1 MANDNKL
8 QIQISARLDNV
19 EREFGKVSSLANSTA
34 KKVEGAFAGMGSML
48 KNTFAGLAGGL
59 SVSMFAGFVKGAIDL
74 QDNLNDLSKKT
85 AISVENLSGLSL
97 AAQQS
102 GTDLDGVAQAIN
114 KLSVNIGKDSD
125 KFRALGITAKDPI
138 EAFKQLADVL
148 NAIEDP
154 QTRAA
159 VGAAAL
165 GKSWAS
171 AMPLLS
177 EGGQRI
183 GEIVK
188 QGKELS
194 RITQED
200 ADKADKLN
208 DELALLS
215 AHAKG
220 AGINLANELV
230 PSLMAT
236 AQWLREVTREGL
248 SWNAVM
254 GGIGRQRLSFDPSE
268 FQSAGQIK
276 DLQSELA
283 QLEQTQAK
291 IQRNRFWASDP
302 ETVKTVD
309 DIGKKAAML
318 RTQIEGLQ
326 KLGDRKPVET
336 PAAKPPAPSAAAISG
351 LLGGGGKTGS
361 GGGGAKPA
369 KAAQAEDRL
378 GAFLTD
384 LDVKALRDYETT
396 LESFARIERDAAVAN
411 ADLTDSQKRYY
422 DLINSSNFAKFND
435 EQREQIRLA
444 FEMADAAEINADAQK
459 KALESLNSVADGGK
473 DKFEE
478 LKQAIEG
485 WGKSSAKAI
494 ADFAVTG
501 KASFSDMTQSIV
513 SDLIEM
519 AAYQNI
525 TKPLFE
531 GAGNF
536 FSGLFPNAKGGV
548 YSSPSLSAYSGGVYD
563 SPRVFAFARGA
574 GVFGEAGPEAIMPL
588 SRDSSGKLGVKAQ
601 GAGGV
606 TVNVINNATGTQATQ
621 QTRQGAGGQTIVDVV
636 IEQVKN
642 AMIGDIGKGGAFA
655 GALESQYALSRSAG
669 AWR

>member
-34 KKVEGAFAGMGSML
+34 KKVEGAFGGIGGAL
-48 KNTFAGLAGGL
+48 KTAFAGLAGGL

-102 GTDLDGVAQAIN
+102 GTDLEGVAQAIN
-114 KLSVNIGKDSD
+114 KLSVNIGKDGD

-171 AMPLLS
+171 AMPLLA
-177 EGGQRI
+177 EGGKRI
-183 GEIVK
+183 GEIVQ

-200 ADKADKLN
+200 ADKADQLN

-215 AHAKG
+215 AYAKG
-220 AGINLANELV
+220 AGVNLANELV

-283 QLEQTQAK
+283 KLEQTQSQ
-291 IQRNRFWASDP
+291 IQKNRFWASDP
-302 ETVKTVD
+302 ESVNTMD
-309 DIGKKAAML
+309 DLGKKAAMV
-318 RTQIEGLQ
+318 RTQIDGLQ

-336 PAAKPPAPSAAAISG
+336 PAAKPQPPSASAIRG

-369 KAAQAEDRL
+369 KVAQAEDRL
-378 GAFLTD
+378 GAFITD
-384 LDVKALRDYETT
+384 LDEKQLRGYESALD
-396 LESFARIERDAAVAN
+396 SFAKMEREAAVAN
-411 ADLTDSQKRYY
+411 AELTDSQKKYF
-422 DLINSSNFAKFND
+422 DLINSADWGTFT
-435 EQREQIRLA
+435 EQQQEAIRLA

-459 KALESLNSVADGGK
+459 KALDSVNVATDGTK
-473 DKFEE
+473 DTFDD
-478 LKQAIEG
+478 LQRAIEG
-485 WGKSSAKAI
+485 WGRQSAKAI
-494 ADFAVTG
+494 ADFAINGAT
-501 KASFSDMTQSIV
+501 SFSDMAQSIM
-513 SDLIEM
+513 SDIMEM
-519 AAYQNI
+519 AVYQSM
-525 TKPLFE
+525 TKPLFDSI
-531 GAGNF
+531 G
-536 FSGLFPNAKGGV
+536 GLFGIKSAKGNV
-548 YSSPSLSAYSGGVYD
+548 FCSPGLSAYSGRIV
-563 SPRVFAFARGA
+563 SRPTVFPFASGI
-574 GVFGEAGPEAIMPL
+574 GLMGEAGPEAILPL
-588 SRDSSGKLGVKAQ
+588 KRGSNGKLGVESSA
-601 GAGGV
+601 APV
-606 TVNVINNATGTQATQ
+606 TVNVINNAEGTQARQ
-621 QTRQGAGGQTIVDVV
+621 QTRQDAGGKTIVDVV
-636 IEQVKN
+636 VETVRAGLIN
-642 AMIGDIGKGGAFA
+642 DIGKGGALA
-655 GALESQYALSRSAG
+655 GALEGQYGLNRAAG